1 MDRWIYSLSWECKE
15 AVMDKRKLAKIPLE
29 EATQDMVNIA
39 AISKNVYYII
49 TARLIEDN
57 KILLL
62 NFYEI
67 ATLRKNKTGAV
78 IRTFL
83 SADDYITQDLTSSK
97 VKWLTS
103 SFARMDM
110 QFRGFCYNSK
120 TKHYEH
126 IDRTLFRT
134 KEEQKLV
141 CDFVANGK
149 EVKAGRDVWDE
160 INTYQSRILENK
172 LAAKHAKELAVV
184 DAAMEPI
191 KEAPKEFFD
200 WIWDKGMSFS
210 RYLIYKEIKPGVA
223 EVECTHCGHIGTVS
237 RTEYRLRHNE
247 KGICPFCKSRVTIQA
262 RGKMPAKITDYHWFA
277 YVDQTDT
284 GFVFRYFRANR
295 HILSDMYIKDGLGM
309 SRVEQSIYEYSRAV
323 YAFKGNDYKVDSYEW
338 GVYKQ
343 RGVAR
348 WIPDAGKIACME
360 CVLYPGNLPTA
371 WEHTP
376 MKYSALEYLSTNCP
390 TEPCRYED
398 AISGYIRNPKLEWI
412 CKMGLNKLAF
422 HLIKYECRGYGN
434 GVGKVKLNEATIYKI
449 LGINKV
455 NTRILQEI
463 DGDSGALRLLQVA
476 ESIGLNLKAQQLKEY
491 YETFE
496 CNTELLKQ
504 ANRKVSLHKLVKY
517 IERESENYPLGEN
530 WSLCRYSRWSQFEK
544 PDPVIER
551 KQNMAKDWI
560 EYLGWCRELN
570 YDTDNMFIYMPKN
583 FKKVHDRTS
592 AEYIALKDRQEAA
605 KKKKEYERAK
615 RNMKKMKAALKELLE
630 NNGGDAFSIKG
641 KGLMLVVPKDGTE
654 LKREGEALHHCVGSY
669 IDKVT
674 RGETNIFF
682 VRKEKEPD
690 KPYFTLEFKNNW
702 IVQCR
707 GSHNCGMP
715 PEVEAFVKAFEKKM
729 QETVKEQ
736 VNSKGHRKAG

>member
-29 EATQDMVNIA
+29 EATQDMIDMAVM
-39 AISKNVYYII
+39 SKNLYYII
-49 TARLIEDN
+49 TASLIEDN

-103 SFARMDM
+103 SFVNMDRS
-110 QFRGFCYNSK
+110 FTDSHYNNK
-120 TKHYEH
+120 TKHLEC
-126 IDRTLFRT
+126 IDRTIFRTQEELNMVYNFISGGRRT
-134 KEEQKLV
+134 KE
-141 CDFVANGK
+141 DSDIW
-149 EVKAGRDVWDE
+149 RE
-160 INTYQSRILENK
+160 IYSYQNKILADR
-172 LAAKHAKELAVV
+172 LAAKHAKELAAV
-184 DAAMEPI
+184 DIAMKPI

-200 WIWDKGMSFS
+200 WVWDKGMSFS
-210 RYLIYKEIKPGVA
+210 RYLIYKETKPGVA
-223 EVECTHCGHIGTVS
+223 EVECTHCGHIGTVN
-237 RTEYRLRHNE
+237 RNEYRLRHNE

-262 RGKMPAKITDYHWFA
+262 KGKMPAKITDYHWFV
-277 YVDQTDT
+277 YVDPTDT

-295 HILSDMYIKDGLGM
+295 HIRSDKCIYQKLGLL
-309 SRVEQSIYEYSRAV
+309 RVEQTIFEYSRAI
-323 YAFKGNDYKVDSYEW
+323 YSFSGKDYSINSYEW
-338 GVYKQ
+338 GVYKHK
-343 RGVAR
+343 GFSR
-348 WIPDAGKIACME
+348 WIPDEGKINCME
-360 CVLYPGNLPTA
+360 CVLYPGNLPKA

-376 MKYSALEYLSTNCP
+376 MKYSGLEYLSTNRP

-398 AISGYIRNPKLEWI
+398 AISGYIKYPKLEWI

-583 FKKVHDRTS
+583 FKKVHDRIS
-592 AEYIALKDRQEAA
+592 AEYIALKDRQEAER
-605 KKKKEYERAK
+605 KKKEYEKAK
-615 RNMKKMKAALKELLE
+615 RNMEKMKAILKELLE
-630 NNGGDAFSIKG
+630 NNSGDAFSIKG
-641 KGLMLVVPKDGTE
+641 KGLILVVPKDGSE
-654 LKREGEALHHCVGSY
+654 LKREGEALHHCVGTY
-669 IDKVT
+669 IDKVAK
-674 RGETNIFF
+674 GETNIFF

-690 KPYFTLEFKNNW
+690 KPYYTLEFKNNK

-707 GSHNCGMP
+707 GSHNRGMT

>member
-1 MDRWIYSLSWECKE
+1 
-15 AVMDKRKLAKIPLE
+15 
-29 EATQDMVNIA
+29 
-39 AISKNVYYII
+39 
-49 TARLIEDN
+49 
-57 KILLL
+57 
-62 NFYEI
+62 
-67 ATLRKNKTGAV
+67 
-78 IRTFL
+78 
-83 SADDYITQDLTSSK
+83 
-97 VKWLTS
+97 
-103 SFARMDM
+103 
-110 QFRGFCYNSK
+110 
-120 TKHYEH
+120 
-126 IDRTLFRT
+126 
-134 KEEQKLV
+134 
-141 CDFVANGK
+141 
-149 EVKAGRDVWDE
+149 
-160 INTYQSRILENK
+160 
-172 LAAKHAKELAVV
+172 
-184 DAAMEPI
+184 
-191 KEAPKEFFD
+191 
-200 WIWDKGMSFS
+200 
-210 RYLIYKEIKPGVA
+210 
-223 EVECTHCGHIGTVS
+223 
-237 RTEYRLRHNE
+237 
-247 KGICPFCKSRVTIQA
+247 
-262 RGKMPAKITDYHWFA
+262 
-277 YVDQTDT
+277 
-284 GFVFRYFRANR
+284 
-295 HILSDMYIKDGLGM
+295 
-309 SRVEQSIYEYSRAV
+309 
-323 YAFKGNDYKVDSYEW
+323 
-338 GVYKQ
+338 
-343 RGVAR
+343 
-348 WIPDAGKIACME
+348 
-360 CVLYPGNLPTA
+360 
-371 WEHTP
+371 
-376 MKYSALEYLSTNCP
+376 
-390 TEPCRYED
+390 
-398 AISGYIRNPKLEWI
+398 
-412 CKMGLNKLAF
+412 MGLNKLAF
-422 HLIKYECRGYGN
+422 HLINYECRGYGN

-544 PDPVIER
+544 LDPVIER

-669 IDKVT
+669 IDKVA

-690 KPYFTLEFKNNW
+690 KPYFTLEFKNNR

-715 PEVEAFVKAFEKKM
+715 PEVEAFVKAFERKM
-729 QETVKEQ
+729 QETAKEQ

>member
-1 MDRWIYSLSWECKE
+1 
-15 AVMDKRKLAKIPLE
+15 
-29 EATQDMVNIA
+29 
-39 AISKNVYYII
+39 
-49 TARLIEDN
+49 
-57 KILLL
+57 
-62 NFYEI
+62 
-67 ATLRKNKTGAV
+67 
-78 IRTFL
+78 
-83 SADDYITQDLTSSK
+83 
-97 VKWLTS
+97 
-103 SFARMDM
+103 
-110 QFRGFCYNSK
+110 
-120 TKHYEH
+120 
-126 IDRTLFRT
+126 
-134 KEEQKLV
+134 
-141 CDFVANGK
+141 
-149 EVKAGRDVWDE
+149 
-160 INTYQSRILENK
+160 
-172 LAAKHAKELAVV
+172 
-184 DAAMEPI
+184 MEPI

-262 RGKMPAKITDYHWFA
+262 RGKMPAKKTDYHWFA
-277 YVDQTDT
+277 YVDPTDT

-295 HILSDMYIKDGLGM
+295 HILSDMYIKDGLGR

-323 YAFKGNDYKVDSYEW
+323 YAFKGNDYKVNSYEW

-422 HLIKYECRGYGN
+422 HLIKYECKGYGS

-605 KKKKEYERAK
+605 KKKKEYEKAK
-615 RNMKKMKAALKELLE
+615 RNMEKMKAILKELLE
-630 NNGGDAFSIKG
+630 NNSGDAFSIKG
-641 KGLMLVVPKDGTE
+641 KGLILVVPKDGSE
-654 LKREGEALHHCVGSY
+654 LKREGEALHHCVGTY
-669 IDKVT
+669 IDKVAK
-674 RGETNIFF
+674 GETNIFF

-690 KPYFTLEFKNNW
+690 KPYYTLEFKNNR

-707 GSHNCGMP
+707 GSHNCGMT

-729 QETVKEQ
+729 QETVK
-736 VNSKGHRKAG
+736 VKDNSKGHRKAG